1 MVLGLQIPTSGSIF
15 ADGKNILILEDSWLN
30 ILGYVPQ
37 SIYLFDDTIKNN
49 IILKQNENFDKK
61 LFDDCIKIAE
71 IKDFIESLPNK
82 EDTIIGE
89 SGSNLSGGQKQ
100 RLGIAR
106 ALYKNS
112 KIIIFDEATNALD
125 LKTENKIFY
134 NLENIKDKTFI
145 VINHRDI
152 SKDQYKKINQLIFM
166 IKKEKLI
173 QQLLVYSFVMTHAKT
188 FKENKR

>member
-1 MVLGLQIPTSGSIF
+1 M
-15 ADGKNILILEDSWLN
+15 
-30 ILGYVPQ
+30 
-37 SIYLFDDTIKNN
+37 
-49 IILKQNENFDKK
+49 DK
-61 LFDDCIKIAE
+61 
-71 IKDFIESLPNK
+71 
-82 EDTIIGE
+82 
-89 SGSNLSGGQKQ
+89 KQ

-152 SKDQYKKINQLIFM
+152 SKDFNYKKFSIN
-166 IKKEKLI
+166 
-173 QQLLVYSFVMTHAKT
+173 
-188 FKENKR
+188 

>member
-1 MVLGLQIPTSGSIF
+1 M
-15 ADGKNILILEDSWLN
+15 D
-30 ILGYVPQ
+30 
-37 SIYLFDDTIKNN
+37 
-49 IILKQNENFDKK
+49 
-61 LFDDCIKIAE
+61 
-71 IKDFIESLPNK
+71 
-82 EDTIIGE
+82 
-89 SGSNLSGGQKQ
+89 KQ

-152 SKDQYKKINQLIFM
+152 SKDFNYKKFSIN
-166 IKKEKLI
+166 
-173 QQLLVYSFVMTHAKT
+173 
-188 FKENKR
+188 